1 MEQKMYQQQK
11 VSLKR
16 KYANVSLK
24 KKSGGDGC
32 KLEEKARRCWCGSL
46 WRFNTCTI
54 IVLQD

>member
-1 MEQKMYQQQK
+1 MYQQQK

-32 KLEEKARRCWCGSL
+32 KLEENARRCWCEVTLAFQHLYDSCASRL
-46 WRFNTCTI
+46 S
-54 IVLQD
+54 